1 MSTTEGKY
9 IIHATIRCDGTVA
22 RKDVVGAIFGQTEGL
37 LGDQLQLRKLQRTGR
52 IGHVDVT
59 LNQNKGK
66 VQGEISL
73 SSSIDQVSTA
83 VIGAA
88 LETIDR
94 IGPCK
99 AVIKVKAIENIRSAK
114 RDNVIDRAKTL
125 LLNMVNSGQ
134 DDSKNILDEVRAVL
148 TLDTEKDISGMTAGP
163 SVADSDAIII
173 VEGRN
178 DVRNLLKF
186 GIKNAIAT
194 MGSGIQD
201 ELVTLAKSKTTVIAF
216 VDGDRGGRLLL
227 MELSGKLGKSLTHVA
242 LAPQSRE
249 VEHLEGKVITKCL
262 SQKEVANKIVSRLQA
277 ELAKEDDA
285 AVGRGTESLEAP
297 EEVKEWAG
305 MLDGLKRNQAII
317 VNADGSGS
325 EPIGAAKLE
334 DKLSESEGAIGLVFS
349 GKVNDRIFD
358 LASGAGIENVMG
370 TSVGKVTRKSGVQ
383 AYSASNL

>member
-1 MSTTEGKY
+1 
-9 IIHATIRCDGTVA
+9 
-22 RKDVVGAIFGQTEGL
+22 
-37 LGDQLQLRKLQRTGR
+37 
-52 IGHVDVT
+52 

-99 AVIKVKAIENIRSAK
+99 AVIKVKGIENIRSAK

-134 DDSKNILDEVRAVL
+134 DESKNILDEVRSVL

-163 SVADSDAIII
+163 KVADGSAIII

-178 DVRNLLKF
+178 DVKNLLKY

-201 ELVTLAKSKTTVIAF
+201 ELVTLANSKTMVTAF
-216 VDGDRGGRLLL
+216 VDGDRGGKLLL

-262 SQKEVANKIVSRLQA
+262 GQKELANKVVSRIQA

-285 AVGRGTESLEAP
+285 AVGRGEEILEAP
-297 EEVKEWAG
+297 DEIKGWAG
-305 MLDGLKRNQAII
+305 MLEGLKRNQAVI
-317 VNADGSGS
+317 VNEDGSGS
-325 EPIGAAKLE
+325 EPIGASSLEAKLA
-334 DKLSESEGAIGLVFS
+334 ESEGAKGLVFA
-349 GKVNDRIFD
+349 GKVTDRIFT
-358 LASGAGIENVMG
+358 LAAGAGIDSVVAS
-370 TSVGKVTRKSGVQ
+370 SVGKVTRKSGVQ
-383 AYSASNL
+383 AYSVSDM

>member
-99 AVIKVKAIENIRSAK
+99 AVIKVKGIENIRSAK

>member
-1 MSTTEGKY
+1 MCIRDS
-9 IIHATIRCDGTVA
+9 ATIRCDGTVA

-99 AVIKVKAIENIRSAK
+99 AVIKVKGIENIRSAK

-148 TLDTEKDISGMTAGP
+148 
-163 SVADSDAIII
+163 
-173 VEGRN
+173 
-178 DVRNLLKF
+178 
-186 GIKNAIAT
+186 
-194 MGSGIQD
+194 
-201 ELVTLAKSKTTVIAF
+201 
-216 VDGDRGGRLLL
+216 
-227 MELSGKLGKSLTHVA
+227 LSLIH
-242 LAPQSRE
+242 
-249 VEHLEGKVITKCL
+249 I
-262 SQKEVANKIVSRLQA
+262 
-277 ELAKEDDA
+277 
-285 AVGRGTESLEAP
+285 
-297 EEVKEWAG
+297 
-305 MLDGLKRNQAII
+305 
-317 VNADGSGS
+317 
-325 EPIGAAKLE
+325 
-334 DKLSESEGAIGLVFS
+334 
-349 GKVNDRIFD
+349 
-358 LASGAGIENVMG
+358 
-370 TSVGKVTRKSGVQ
+370 
-383 AYSASNL
+383 